1 MSKILSLAQVERYRR
16 DGFAFPV
23 PVLDAGEVRELRADL
38 EYWEKHLRQD
48 QGFTEAAE

>member
-1 MSKILSLAQVERYRR
+1 MPTILTPEQVAQYRE

-38 EYWEKHLRQD
+38 EY
-48 QGFTEAAE
+48 